1 MKEAI
6 KIMLM
11 NMKQDRFVAFPSHIW
26 EKAHSKEELAAWLVT
41 ASQEEEM
48 SPVVVVKDYL
58 TLSNGEIPIEFHLFP
73 NGDILALLPN
83 TDLAAEGNNFEEAK
97 QNLLL
102 AITDD
107 YAYLSQRRDAL
118 GPELLD
124 QLKFLDENLS
134 GGELSHADC

>member
-1 MKEAI
+1 MS
-6 KIMLM
+6 M
-11 NMKQDRFVAFPSHIW
+11 NMKQERFVAFPAHIW
-26 EKAHSKEELAAWLVT
+26 EKAHSKEELAAWLAT

-48 SPVVVVKDYL
+48 PPVVVVKDYL

-102 AITDD
+102 AIKDD
-107 YAYLSQRRDAL
+107 YAYLSQRREAL

-124 QLKFLDENLS
+124 QLKFLEENLS
-134 GGELSHADC
+134 SGELSHADC